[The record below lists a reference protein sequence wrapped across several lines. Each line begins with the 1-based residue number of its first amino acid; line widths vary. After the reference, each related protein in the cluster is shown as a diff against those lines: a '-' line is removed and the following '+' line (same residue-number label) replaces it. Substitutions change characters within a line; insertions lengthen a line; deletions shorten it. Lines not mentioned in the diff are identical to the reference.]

1 MYPLISR
8 CYCCNK
14 PKLQPMALYCSKCIA
29 VFTNYINPIIKQA
42 LRSTYDKYG
51 YVIAKDITVNINS
64 WNCSVYLFGKES
76 ACWYLLDTL
85 IDLGGFYNETT
96 DDTVI
101 NYCHLNISWS
111 HTDAEET
118 YFGEQYSCYFNL
130 DGRADTLYK
139 IALFNQLD
147 NFTAD
152 VSRLTPI
159 IMDDLL
165 DLEPLIAL
173 RFM

>member
-1 MYPLISR
+1 MFHQPR

-14 PKLQPMALYCSKCIA
+14 PKRQPMALYCSECIA
-29 VFTNYINPIIKQA
+29 VFTNYISPIIKQA
-42 LRSTYDKYG
+42 RRLTYDKYG

-64 WNCSVYLFGKES
+64 WNCSVYLFGEES
-76 ACWYLLDTL
+76 ACWYLLDAV
-85 IDLGGFYNETT
+85 IDLGGFWNNQLDESIATSYH
-96 DDTVI
+96 
-101 NYCHLNISWS
+101 HLDILWS

-118 YFGEQYSCYFNL
+118 YFGEQYSCYFGLN
-130 DGRADTLYK
+130 GRANTLYK

-165 DLEPLIAL
+165 ELEPLIAL